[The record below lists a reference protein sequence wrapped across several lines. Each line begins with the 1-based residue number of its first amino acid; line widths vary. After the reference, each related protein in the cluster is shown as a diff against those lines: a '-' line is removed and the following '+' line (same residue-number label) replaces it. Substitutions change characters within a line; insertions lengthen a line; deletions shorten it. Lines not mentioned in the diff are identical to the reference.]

1 MRVHCDSQGYHV
13 YKKIGDPNWIN
24 IWGYIL
30 RKKKYVIVMDWKF
43 DGKNSKKKHSRIMF
57 LEIF

>member
-24 IWGYIL
+24 IWGYVL
-30 RKKKYVIVMDWKF
+30 RKKKIRNRYE
-43 DGKNSKKKHSRIMF
+43 
-57 LEIF
+57 LEIWRKK

>member
-24 IWGYIL
+24 IWGYVL
-30 RKKKYVIVMDWKF
+30 RKK
-43 DGKNSKKKHSRIMF
+43 NT
-57 LEIF
+57 